1 MNKAAIIGI
10 AVAIVIAGIV
20 ATISISNTETLET
33 VVEPAPVEP
42 APVEPAPTGR
52 NLSVNLEESLNMRT
66 GP

>member
-42 APVEPAPTGR
+42 APTGR